1 MQTFELKTDVTEDP
15 SGRKMKMVFK
25 GYLTL
30 QNAKEIKLALQ
41 NYVGDFKTV
50 ELLAKEVS
58 GIDVSFL
65 QIIESYRKSHEADGR
80 KVKIS
85 MDLPYDLKTLLGNA
99 GIAYPI
105 K

>member
-1 MQTFELKTDVTEDP
+1 MQTFDLKTDVTEDT
-15 SGRKMKMVFK
+15 SGKKMKMVFT

-30 QNAKEIKLALQ
+30 QNAREIKSALK
-41 NYVGDFKTV
+41 NHVGDYKTV
-50 ELLAKEVS
+50 ELTARNVS

-65 QIIESYRKSHEADGR
+65 QIIESYRKSHEVDGR
-80 KVKIS
+80 KVKII

-99 GIAYPI
+99 GIAYPL